1 MKKKKKRYDGIQRKD
16 PISIKLT
23 KIHQFE
29 KDIYNDAFGN
39 KRPIVQWY
47 KYIMEKKGGQSWN
60 RWCECPRIK
69 WDCPNNSQYG
79 LTISITFSTTNHNM
93 LSQ

>member
-23 KIHQFE
+23 KTHQFE

-39 KRPIVQWY
+39 KRPIVQW
-47 KYIMEKKGGQSWN
+47 
-60 RWCECPRIK
+60 
-69 WDCPNNSQYG
+69 
-79 LTISITFSTTNHNM
+79 
-93 LSQ
+93 